1 MTTTRSRPET
11 DGEESQSADPDRGRR
26 AGFTE
31 CRCRTC
37 HLRPDHFALSKGVM
51 RWSLRRNPEP
61 KPAPEPTLPEAEIHS
76 SVGFNIAY
84 NQIRGRRKL
93 SVLDLGSAY
102 AWNLEFLS
110 QCVRSLHIEIEDLYE
125 TLSSFDFFDP
135 REPRSYDAVY
145 RYLFPYGVDTRFD
158 LILGWDLFNY
168 LEELELAGLIKHL
181 DRFCY
186 PGTLLFSMISTNR
199 YIPERPIRFPDRRF
213 GAAPLRVPLLA
224 AAPFAPIPP
233 GGPEPDDA
241 PLPLFSS
248 FRLRNGFKEYIFS
261 FHGQS

>member
-1 MTTTRSRPET
+1 
-11 DGEESQSADPDRGRR
+11 
-26 AGFTE
+26 
-31 CRCRTC
+31 
-37 HLRPDHFALSKGVM
+37 M
-51 RWSLRRNPEP
+51 RWSLLRNPEP

-84 NQIRGRRKL
+84 NQIRGQRKL

-102 AWNLEFLS
+102 ASNLKFLS
-110 QCVRSLHIEIEDLYE
+110 QCVRFLHIEIEDLYD

-145 RYLFPYGVDTRFD
+145 RYLFPYEEETRFD

-199 YIPERPIRFPDRRF
+199 YIPERPIRFRIVDSER
-213 GAAPLRVPLLA
+213 LRYEYLSSLLRPSPQYHRA
-224 AAPFAPIPP
+224 DLNRMMPHFQ
-233 GGPEPDDA
+233 
-241 PLPLFSS
+241 LFSS
-248 FRLRNGFKEYIFS
+248 FRLRNGFKEYVFS
-261 FHGQS
+261 FQGRS

>member
-1 MTTTRSRPET
+1 
-11 DGEESQSADPDRGRR
+11 
-26 AGFTE
+26 
-31 CRCRTC
+31 
-37 HLRPDHFALSKGVM
+37 M
-51 RWSLRRNPEP
+51 RWSLLRNPEP

-84 NQIRGRRKL
+84 NQIRGQRKL

-102 AWNLEFLS
+102 ASNLKFLS
-110 QCVRSLHIEIEDLYE
+110 QCVRFLHIEIEDLYD

-145 RYLFPYGVDTRFD
+145 RYLFPYGEETRFD

-186 PGTLLFSMISTNR
+186 PGTLLFCMISTNR
-199 YIPERPIRFPDRRF
+199 YIPERPIRFRIVDSER
-213 GAAPLRVPLLA
+213 LRYEYLSSLLRPSPQYHRA
-224 AAPFAPIPP
+224 DLNRMMPHFQ
-233 GGPEPDDA
+233 
-241 PLPLFSS
+241 LFSS
-248 FRLRNGFKEYIFS
+248 FRLRNGFKEYVFS
-261 FHGQS
+261 FQGRS